1 MKLPSYIKLGRDS
14 VVDDFVRLGE
24 LPKDVRPGML
34 ELIIGANAHLRSF
47 SVLYAGSQIGH
58 HFAAGNGANIR
69 EYCRIGDHVTV
80 GTNSVVLPCAQ
91 IGNHVTIHSLVL
103 TAEHMVIG
111 DGSWIG
117 PGVIILNTKFP
128 KATHCKHKEQSD
140 KEGAP
145 IIGKHVRIGG
155 NATILPYTKIGD
167 NSLVAAGAVVVEG
180 DYPPNSVLVGN
191 PAKIVKKIQDLTC
204 HPGEH
209 PYTP

>member
-1 MKLPSYIKLGRDS
+1 MIPKSVTIAKPYWLGMHVS
-14 VVDDFVRLGE
+14 LGE
-24 LPKDVRPGML
+24 QPKNKPEKALFLTLGPY
-34 ELIIGANAHLRSF
+34 AHLHSF
-47 SVLYAGSQIGH
+47 SVIYLGSTIGS
-58 HFAAGNGANIR
+58 HFTAGNGASIR
-69 EYCRIGDHVTV
+69 EHCAIGDHVTV
-80 GTNSVVLPCAQ
+80 GTNSVVLPHAK

-103 TAEHMVIG
+103 TAEHMQIG
-111 DGSWIG
+111 EGSWIG
-117 PGVIILNTKFP
+117 PGVILLNTKFP
-128 KATHCKHKEQSD
+128 KATHCQHKEQSD
-140 KEGAP
+140 VEGAP

-191 PAKIVKKIQDLTC
+191 PARVVKTIKYLTC